1 MKHKVR
7 VKRKELP
14 KAEMG
19 FYSKGKLTHNA
30 FQFPVNFKEGMEPGL
45 DVKKNLGPVARDKA
59 NIEAEK
65 GETIL
70 TSMGDDA
77 WSKSIPKTFI
87 IGGKKHHSGG
97 TPLNVPEGSFIFSDH
112 LKEKNQEILKMLGKA
127 AKKSGYTYAEL
138 SKPFMLNDDIKLL
151 LDPDSDRIT
160 RETAQMN
167 IQNKMDK
174 LGLISLLQESSK
186 GFENDEGE
194 IDIPSVG
201 IPYADKLNLDIEQ
214 AIDPFL
220 EAIKAPVQEQAY
232 NQEMQGQMPPMQGMP
247 EAPMQ
252 PQMGMRKGG
261 LVKYSKG
268 GGVKKYQN
276 AGTIGQD
283 ERVRFNRSTGKYEL
297 VDATGRVV
305 GYVSPS
311 GTNSKSIKITRSQI
325 PDNAI
330 VIDRSK
336 FATTDAYNK
345 ALKETYTNAA
355 GAPVVVKNADG
366 SFKLVGQRD
375 AFENYKSDDL
385 DTLFAGQ
392 KAIAY
397 QYKYIED
404 KFNNPKVK
412 EELRKRAIDA
422 INNPDNVRGLTSEQ
436 IRQIKEKLNTP
447 DGAYELFMDMQKR
460 NLSTYAHSAKQGKSI
475 ADFKNNPDPSIES
488 TNEEFK
494 KEWERI
500 GLTTPGKIDAAAEQA
515 LYIGYQDII
524 NDKANLDPE
533 IAAAFEGFDIDQV
546 GMTDDEIRGKV
557 TSADPSGKEGI
568 ISKIDGIYTNTTTGQ
583 LAKLNLPKEFYES
596 DLLNESTMTPTDPIS
611 PQYRRGDVR
620 KGWTAPDI
628 AEFARATG
636 ERFAPAPPEPFQ
648 AFPNYYLPP
657 AFVLSPEDMQ
667 NQLRGMNALA
677 LENVRAYAPGPA
689 AMSAST
695 QVNADALTQQTAAIH
710 NANQQIINQHSQG
723 VGQILNRAAENF
735 ANLTTG
741 LYDKWTNRKEAMQA
755 RKSAAKAEMVRAFGQ
770 GETNEAGY
778 QAMNL
783 QTPNYQWDP
792 YTQDYIGFIPSGPIS
807 PDMSNNKTALNTFE
821 EYQRRLKGV
830 PAQTVWQIAKADAGI
845 PGNDIPDYLNYQA
858 GLNG

>member
-151 LDPDSDRIT
+151 LDPDSDKIT

-167 IQNKMDK
+167 IQNKIDK

-201 IPYADKLNLDIEQ
+201 IPYAEKLNLDIEK

-232 NQEMQGQMPPMQGMP
+232 NQEMQAQMPPMQGMP
-247 EAPMQ
+247 EVS
-252 PQMGMRKGG
+252 QMGMRKGG
-261 LVKYSKG
+261 LVKYAKG
-268 GGVKKYQN
+268 GNVKKYQN
-276 AGTIGQD
+276 AGTIKGD

-297 VDATGRVV
+297 VDTTGRVV

-311 GTNSKSIKITRSQI
+311 TTNSKSIKITRSQI

-336 FATTDAYNK
+336 FTTPDAYNK
-345 ALKETYTNAA
+345 ALKDVYTNAE

-375 AFENYKSDDL
+375 ASASYASDDL
-385 DTLFAGQ
+385 NTLFAGN
-392 KAIAY
+392 KTIAY

-412 EELRKRAIDA
+412 EELRQRALKA
-422 INNPDNVRGLTSEQ
+422 INDPKNVRGLTAEQ
-436 IRQIKEKLNTP
+436 LKEIKQKLNTP

-460 NLSTYAHSAKQGKSI
+460 NLSTFAHSKAQGKSI
-475 ADFKNNPDPSIES
+475 ANFRNDPDKNINSGS

-494 KEWERI
+494 NEWDRI
-500 GLTTPGKIDAAAEQA
+500 GLNTPSKIDAAAEQA

-524 NDKANLDPE
+524 NDKSNLDPE
-533 IAAAFEGFDIDQV
+533 VAAAFEGFDIGQAGKSDDIV
-546 GMTDDEIRGKV
+546 KGKSGAGMI
-557 TSADPSGKEGI
+557 SA
-568 ISKIDGIYTNTTTGQ
+568 IDGIYTNTTTGQ
-583 LAKLNLPKEFYES
+583 LAMLDIPKEFYES
-596 DLLNESTMTPTDPIS
+596 DLLPDEATMTPADPAVS
-611 PQYRRGDVR
+611 PQYKRGDVR

-723 VGQILNRAAENF
+723 IGQILNRAAENF

-755 RKSAAKAEMVRAFGQ
+755 RKSAAKAEMVKAFGQ

-792 YTQDYIGFIPSGPIS
+792 YTQDYIGFIPSGPIT
-807 PDMSNNKTALNTFE
+807 PDMSSNKTALNTFE

-845 PGNDIPDYLNYQA
+845 PGNDIPDYLSYQA
-858 GLNG
+858 GLNS